1 MKKSAF
7 LALACA
13 ALMSAT
19 ATAQETPEI
28 TYTSDPS
35 QGYLFNRFKD
45 NWFITAEGGV
55 NYQFSKTD
63 IARKWSDRFAPAA
76 GLYVGKWFSPVMAFR
91 GGFSYM
97 GTKGLS
103 NLSDA
108 FGLCY
113 NGGNGP
119 VMYDNKYYKT
129 HVYNFGVSFDAML
142 NLTNWWCGY
151 KPNRVYNCRSEEHT
165 SELQSQR

>member
-55 NYQFSKTD
+55 NYQSPKQT
-63 IARKWSDRFAPAA
+63 SPA
-76 GLYVGKWFSPVMAFR
+76 
-91 GGFSYM
+91 
-97 GTKGLS
+97 
-103 NLSDA
+103 
-108 FGLCY
+108 
-113 NGGNGP
+113 NGP
-119 VMYDNKYYKT
+119 T
-129 HVYNFGVSFDAML
+129 VSLLLPACM
-142 NLTNWWCGY
+142 
-151 KPNRVYNCRSEEHT
+151 
-165 SELQSQR
+165 